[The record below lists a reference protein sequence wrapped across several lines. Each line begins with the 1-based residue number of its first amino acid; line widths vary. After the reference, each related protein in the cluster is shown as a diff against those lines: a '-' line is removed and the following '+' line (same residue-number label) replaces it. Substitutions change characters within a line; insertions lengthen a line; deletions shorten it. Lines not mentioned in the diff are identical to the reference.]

1 MLVGNKEKMA
11 LLVVAAIGAIL
22 YVSGRA
28 RNTTPFPGKLAPTN
42 INTLP
47 PINPQN
53 PALNDVIRPKAN
65 WYDPLRIG
73 YTQRWNAKYVKG
85 DYSQEKYLSEETAYR
100 RGGPL
105 KKANTQ
111 DLWVQSQGAYIQEP
125 LLMDNNFWYKG
136 VKPHPKIRH
145 SGNPAYS
152 YVPPL
157 TTRPFGPQ

>member
-1 MLVGNKEKMA
+1 MLLA
-11 LLVVAAIGAIL
+11 VAAIGTYL
-22 YVSGRA
+22 YMQSRPS
-28 RNTTPFPGKLAPTN
+28 NPSLYPGKLAPTN

-47 PINPQN
+47 PIDPQN
-53 PALNDVIRPKAN
+53 PAKNDVIRPKAT

-100 RGGPL
+100 KNGPL

-111 DLWVQSQGAYIQEP
+111 DLWVQSQGAYIQQDMR
-125 LLMDNNFWYKG
+125 LDNNFWYKG
-136 VKPHPKIRH
+136 VKPHSRIRH
-145 SGNPAYS
+145 SGSPGYS
-152 YVPPL
+152 YVPPY